1 MKAFTVHK
9 LSLCE
14 SAAVTHCQSVKM
26 SPVPQRT
33 RLGVALK
40 AESQSDI
47 ILFDPFLVAKS

>member
-47 ILFDPFLVAKS
+47 ILFDLFLVAKS